1 MRSLLLLLL
10 ASLIPL
16 LGGVRDEALLAAN
29 EAGLIF
35 KSDPAAA
42 SLLAEKAYQL
52 LASDDSTLSSDLA
65 ACAGLTARAAR
76 LAGEQKRARQWFQK
90 TLTHAEGAGSVVIR
104 AELADLLMKSNLLPE
119 ARAALGEVPQ
129 LQSPSPP
136 LAQWHQT
143 SAKLHLT
150 CGLPEKAQKAI
161 FAALA
166 ALPKDDISNQVA
178 LAIDAA
184 GIALRLGQ
192 PVDKLITNAH
202 AQLLTL
208 DSPEPA
214 LLTALT
220 SVAAQAPGV
229 SDAQALEL
237 LESLDPETLPGDT
250 RLSYLVTLAE
260 AALRNGNR
268 HLAAESLAPVIVEDA
283 LPDDHP
289 LLARALSLHA
299 DATNNPDSARR
310 SSEVALRWLANSND
324 SNILLGLQRTVDSL
338 SPLIKHAPDD
348 LPRAAL
354 TAQNY
359 ALRKRIGG
367 SVVIPSQQT
376 VLYLIYEKNF
386 QQRYGALILKPA
398 PHWIDL
404 GLAEKIHQRITDTLE
419 TAERTLG
426 EVNVGA
432 TLPVRLTQLYKS
444 LWAPLV
450 EHLDPS
456 KPINIAP
463 VGMLHAVP
471 WSILRHRGG
480 SYLCEAFAEVRIL
493 ALTGKIPAM
502 KESKEMTVCGIA
514 SKPGVLP
521 GAGAFPFDES
531 LAELVQNLPAL
542 PGVTAELSNL
552 QGTSYLDPNRE
563 QFLSLLKNHQG
574 TLHLAGHGFVIE
586 SDQGSGFRAGLI
598 LHGEGIK
605 SILFAKEISSLALTQ
620 TNLVVLSACR
630 GGIGQG
636 EVGGNWSSL
645 RRSFIAAGAKEV
657 MAAQWRVR
665 DDHLAQFMTRFHQ
678 ERLTKPAHQ
687 ALWHLQKE
695 LVKDADEIELASLGA
710 WVIESTTRE

>member
-1 MRSLLLLLL
+1 MRSLLLLL

-16 LGGVRDEALLAAN
+16 LAGVRDEALLAAN

-35 KSDPAAA
+35 ESDPAKA

-52 LASDDSTLSSDLA
+52 LASDDSTLPPDLA

-76 LAGEQKRARQWFQK
+76 LAGQEERARQWFQK
-90 TLTHAEGAGSVVIR
+90 TLTHAEGEGAVVIR

-119 ARAALGEVPQ
+119 ARAALGGIPQ
-129 LQSPSPP
+129 LKAPSPP

-143 SAKLHLT
+143 SAKIHLT

-161 FAALA
+161 KAAIA

-192 PVDKLITNAH
+192 PVDDLIAKAH

-208 DSPEPA
+208 DSPEPE

-220 SVAAQAPGV
+220 SVAAQAPGL
-229 SDAQALEL
+229 SDGRALEL
-237 LESLDPETLPGDT
+237 LESLDPDTLPGDT

-268 HLAAESLAPVIVEDA
+268 QLTAESLAPVIAEGA
-283 LPDDHP
+283 LPHDHP
-289 LLARALSLHA
+289 LLARAFSLHA
-299 DATNNPDSARR
+299 DATDNADSARQ
-310 SSEVALRWLANSND
+310 SSEAALRWLANSDD
-324 SNILLGLQRTVDSL
+324 SNILLGLQRTVDAL
-338 SPLIKHAPDD
+338 SPLIKHAPED
-348 LPRAAL
+348 LPHAAL
-354 TAQNY
+354 TAQNF
-359 ALRKRIGG
+359 ALRKRINGT
-367 SVVIPSQQT
+367 VVTPSQQT
-376 VLYLIYEKNF
+376 VLYLIFEKDF
-386 QQRYGALILKPA
+386 QQRYGALILKPT
-398 PHWIDL
+398 PLWIDL
-404 GLAEKIHQRITDTLE
+404 GPAEKIHQRITDTLE

-444 LWAPLV
+444 LWTPLA
-450 EHLDPS
+450 EHLDPT
-456 KPINIAP
+456 KPIDIAP

-471 WSILRHRGG
+471 WAILRQRDGR
-480 SYLCEAFAEVRIL
+480 YLCETLSDVRIL
-493 ALTGKIPAM
+493 ALTGKMPAI
-502 KESKEMTVCGIA
+502 KESKEMAVCGIA
-514 SKPGVLP
+514 SKPGTLP
-521 GAGAFPFDES
+521 ATGIFPFDES
-531 LAELVQNLPAL
+531 LGDLVKSLPAL
-542 PGVTAELSNL
+542 PGVTSELAKL
-552 QGTSYLDPNRE
+552 QGISYSNPDRE
-563 QFLSLLKNHQG
+563 KFLSILKNHQG
-574 TLHLAGHGFVIE
+574 TLHIAGHGFVIE

-598 LHGEGIK
+598 LHGEGVE
-605 SILFAKEISSLALTQ
+605 SILFAKEISSLTLTK

-665 DDHLAQFMTRFHQ
+665 DDHLAQFMSRFHQ
-678 ERLTKPAHQ
+678 KRLTTPAYQ
-687 ALWHLQKE
+687 ALWQLQKE
-695 LVKDADEIELASLGA
+695 LVKNANDIDLASNGA
-710 WVIESTTRE
+710 WVIESTARE